1 MFRCILAVAVAEDEI
16 LLGAV
21 AQNYSQKKK
30 KKSLSRASYA
40 LNLVIL
46 A

>member
-1 MFRCILAVAVAEDEI
+1 MFRCTLAVAVAEDEI

-21 AQNYSQKKK
+21 AQNYTQ
-30 KKSLSRASYA
+30 KKSLSRASCA